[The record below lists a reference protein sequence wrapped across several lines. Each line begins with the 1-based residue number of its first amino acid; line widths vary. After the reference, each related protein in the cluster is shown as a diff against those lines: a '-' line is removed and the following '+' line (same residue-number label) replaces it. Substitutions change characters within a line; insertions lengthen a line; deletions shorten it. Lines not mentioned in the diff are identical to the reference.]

1 MGERGPPRASPASA
15 AWRRAQRAA
24 GERSQLG
31 PGTGFPSLGA
41 AGCVPA
47 LPLRVPAEQGGRA
60 AGTAFALPEAM
71 AFEWLARRAR
81 EIVSETVAQEA
92 EPELE
97 RLLVAG
103 AVVVR
108 EGEHYR
114 IESGE
119 DVWSELEA
127 RARRLEGLC
136 ECGALLSS
144 RGARA
149 HCRRCG
155 RVYGQA

>member
-1 MGERGPPRASPASA
+1 MLSFPAVKF
-15 AWRRAQRAA
+15 Q
-24 GERSQLG
+24 
-31 PGTGFPSLGA
+31 
-41 AGCVPA
+41 
-47 LPLRVPAEQGGRA
+47 
-60 AGTAFALPEAM
+60 
-71 AFEWLARRAR
+71 WLSRRAR
-81 EIVSETVAQEA
+81 EIVSNTQLHEA
-92 EPELE
+92 EPELD

-119 DVWSELEA
+119 DAWGELEA

-136 ECGALLSS
+136 DCGALLSS

-149 HCRRCG
+149 HCRSCG
-155 RVYGQA
+155 REYSQT

>member
-1 MGERGPPRASPASA
+1 LLNRPA
-15 AWRRAQRAA
+15 
-24 GERSQLG
+24 
-31 PGTGFPSLGA
+31 
-41 AGCVPA
+41 VK
-47 LPLRVPAEQGGRA
+47 
-60 AGTAFALPEAM
+60 
-71 AFEWLARRAR
+71 FEWLTRRAR
-81 EIVSETVAQEA
+81 EIVADTIADEG

-119 DVWSELEA
+119 DVWSDLEA

-136 ECGALLSS
+136 ECGSLLSS
-144 RGARA
+144 HGSRA

-155 RVYGQA
+155 REYRKI

>member
-1 MGERGPPRASPASA
+1 MK
-15 AWRRAQRAA
+15 
-24 GERSQLG
+24 
-31 PGTGFPSLGA
+31 
-41 AGCVPA
+41 
-47 LPLRVPAEQGGRA
+47 
-60 AGTAFALPEAM
+60 
-71 AFEWLARRAR
+71 FEWLSRRAR
-81 EIVSETVAQEA
+81 EIVSDTIAREA

-114 IESGE
+114 IETGE

-144 RGARA
+144 HGARA
-149 HCRRCG
+149 HCRSCG
-155 RVYGQA
+155 REYPKL